1 MKLLVSIPL
10 PILALCAS
18 FSLVFAQSDF
28 CSPNIVYVTVTPT
41 TTITAAQQTCGL
53 TTYTTTTRTTTTTV
67 TVQPSQAVEISSAAG
82 TSVAPL
88 SSVVYTSLISN
99 SSTQGTFSFVLPSST
114 SEAIAQSSSVS
125 VAEKNAAKPSP
136 TTLST
141 TVLHSATSRSTA
153 GTVVPTSSST
163 ALSGSNSGQA
173 TYYGGNISGGTCSFS
188 TYSLP
193 SGIFGTALSDSNWD
207 NAGNCGACIQVTG
220 PSGNSIK
227 AMVVDECPGCGTN
240 HLDLFPDAFSAL
252 ANPTLGIINVSWDI
266 VPCGITSP
274 LRLRNKEGTSRYWF
288 AMQVINAN
296 IPVAK
301 LEVSTDGGATWQ
313 ATTRQNYNFFVGA
326 SGFGTD
332 TVNVKVTSS
341 TGKVITVNSVGVA
354 SGTEVTASGNFA

>member
-10 PILALCAS
+10 PILALCTS
-18 FSLVFAQSDF
+18 FSLAFAQPKF

-41 TTITAAQQTCGL
+41 TTITAAQQTCNL
-53 TTYTTTTRTTTTTV
+53 TMYTTTTRTTTTTV
-67 TVQPSQAVEISSAAG
+67 TVQPSQAVESSSAAG

-88 SSVVYTSLISN
+88 NSVVYTSLISD
-99 SSTQGTFSFVLPSST
+99 SFTQGTFSSVVPSST

-153 GTVVPTSSST
+153 KTAVPTSSNT

-207 NAGNCGACIQVTG
+207 NAGNCGACIEVTG

-227 AMVVDECPGCGTN
+227 AMVSFIPSNRIRRNPNTN
-240 HLDLFPDAFSAL
+240 TNRLSTNVPAA
-252 ANPTLGIINVSWDI
+252 APTTS
-266 VPCGITSP
+266 TSSRTRSP
-274 LRLRNKEGTSRYWF
+274 LS
-288 AMQVINAN
+288 Q
-296 IPVAK
+296 
-301 LEVSTDGGATWQ
+301 
-313 ATTRQNYNFFVGA
+313 TRPSA
-326 SGFGTD
+326 
-332 TVNVKVTSS
+332 SS
-341 TGKVITVNSVGVA
+341 T
-354 SGTEVTASGNFA
+354 

>member
-1 MKLLVSIPL
+1 MKLLASIPL
-10 PILALCAS
+10 PILALCTS
-18 FSLVFAQSDF
+18 FSHAFARSNF

-53 TTYTTTTRTTTTTV
+53 TIYTTTTQTTTV
-67 TVQPSQAVEISSAAG
+67 TVQPSQAGESSSAAG

-88 SSVVYTSLISN
+88 NSVVYTSFTSD
-99 SSTQGTFSFVLPSST
+99 SFAQGTFSFVLPSST
-114 SEAIAQSSSVS
+114 SEAIAQSSSIL
-125 VAEKNAAKPSP
+125 ATNKNAANPTPSP

-141 TVLHSATSRSTA
+141 TVLHSATSTSAAKTA
-153 GTVVPTSSST
+153 VPTSSGT

-173 TYYGGNISGGTCSFS
+173 TFYGGNLSGGTCSFS

-207 NAGNCGACIQVTG
+207 SAGNCGACIEVTG

-227 AMVVDECPGCGTN
+227 AMIVDECPGCGTN

-252 ANPTLGIINVSWDI
+252 ANPTIGIINVTWDI

-274 LRLRNKEGTSRYWF
+274 LSLRNKEGTSQYWF

-313 ATTRQNYNFFVGA
+313 ATTRQNYNFFENA
-326 SGFGTD
+326 SGFRTD
-332 TVNVKVTSS
+332 MVDVRVTSS
-341 TGKVITVNSVGVA
+341 TGEVITVNNVGVA

>member
-10 PILALCAS
+10 PVLALCTS
-18 FSLVFAQSDF
+18 FSLAFARSNF

-41 TTITAAQQTCGL
+41 TTIIAAQQTCGL
-53 TTYTTTTRTTTTTV
+53 TIYTTTTRTTTV
-67 TVQPSQAVEISSAAG
+67 TVQPSQAVESSSAAG
-82 TSVAPL
+82 TSAAPL
-88 SSVVYTSLISN
+88 NSVVYTSST
-99 SSTQGTFSFVLPSST
+99 SGSFTQGTFSFVLPSST
-114 SEAIAQSSSVS
+114 SEAIAQSSSVQ
-125 VAEKNAAKPSP
+125 VADKNVANPTPSR

-141 TVLHSATSRSTA
+141 AVLHSATSRSTA
-153 GTVVPTSSST
+153 ETAVSTSSST

-207 NAGNCGACIQVTG
+207 HAGNCGACIEVTG

-227 AMVVDECPGCGTN
+227 AMIVDECPGCGTN

-252 ANPTLGIINVSWDI
+252 ANPTLGIINVTWDI

-274 LRLRNKEGTSRYWF
+274 LSLRNKEGTSQYWF

-313 ATTRQNYNFFVGA
+313 ATTRQDYNFFVNA
-326 SGFGTD
+326 SGFGTA
-332 TVNVKVTSS
+332 TVDVKVTSS
-341 TGKVITVNSVGVA
+341 TGEVITVNNVGVA